1 MKKILFCSILVL
13 IVFCRQESADKTVSQ
28 PTPAAATATVS
39 EPLVISEAWVKEAN
53 AAMKNTGGFLK
64 IENNSREEISLASAE
79 SDISKIV
86 ELHETVME
94 KEVMKMNRLESIRIP
109 AGSSVQL
116 KPGSLH
122 IMFIGLKKDIKEGED
137 VKIVLNFSGGIKKE
151 VSAKVKKLEG
161 MMDHHHKK

>member
-1 MKKILFCSILVL
+1 
-13 IVFCRQESADKTVSQ
+13 
-28 PTPAAATATVS
+28 
-39 EPLVISEAWVKEAN
+39 
-53 AAMKNTGGFLK
+53 MKNTGGFLK